1 MGGKLN
7 FTRIVRALGKHDI
20 HYLRDDIARTAN
32 DDFIAYTQTKT
43 LNFIRIVQ
51 GGVTDQHPGNLNWL
65 KAGDRRNR
73 PGASNLKLNI
83 TYEGHLLLR
92 RELKGH
98 RPARRAGNKTQLFL
112 QHHRVDFDHHTVDIE
127 SQRRSV
133 FFNLVIV
140 SKYFLR
146 RVAKRNSVAHRQSPL
161 FKLQQTAQVGIR
173 QHTTF
178 QHTNAIAEESKRSL
192 RCDTRIELAQ

>member
-1 MGGKLN
+1 MLWKHN
-7 FTRIVRALGKHDI
+7 FTRIVRALGKHHIDD
-20 HYLRDDIARTAN
+20 LRDHIARPAN
-32 DDFIAYTQTKT
+32 NDFIANTQPQTID
-43 LNFIRIVQ
+43 FIGIMQ
-51 GGVTDQHPGNLNWL
+51 SGVTDQNPGNLNRL
-65 KAGDRRNR
+65 KTSDGRNR
-73 PGASNLKLNI
+73 PGTSDLKLNI
-83 TYEGHLLLR
+83 ANKGHLLLR

-98 RPARRAGNKTQLFL
+98 RPARRAGNKTQLLL
-112 QHHRVDFDHHTVDIE
+112 QYHGVDFDHHTVDIE

-146 RVAKRNSVAHRQSPL
+146 RVAKLNSVAHRQSPL

-192 RCDTRIELAQ
+192 RCDTWIELAQ